1 MSSRVKSPAGELESF
16 GENGQHSR
24 VLVGIPA
31 YNEEVGIGSVV
42 LSCHD
47 YADEVVVADDGS
59 SDRTVQLARRA
70 GADVIQHETNR
81 GKGGAVKTLFAEA
94 ESREFDAFV
103 LLDGDGQHLPSDIP
117 DVTGPVLDS
126 DVDLVIGSRYLDSGA
141 DDETPLYRRVGQKV
155 LDTLTSTSTGTKN
168 LTDTQSGFRAFSPR
182 AVEDI
187 TLQTNGIGV
196 ESEMIGSAAEA
207 DLDIAEKPIDVRYEG
222 VDGQTFNPV
231 SHGMSVVL
239 FVLQLVRDRHP
250 LVFFGLPGLV
260 LMIAGALY
268 GIEGIL
274 VYQQSGQFYPA
285 KVLVSGFV
293 TILGTLGVF
302 CGLILNSV
310 SNMINRLEVGRT

>member
-1 MSSRVKSPAGELESF
+1 
-16 GENGQHSR
+16 
-24 VLVGIPA
+24 
-31 YNEEVGIGSVV
+31 
-42 LSCHD
+42 
-47 YADEVVVADDGS
+47 
-59 SDRTVQLARRA
+59 
-70 GADVIQHETNR
+70 
-81 GKGGAVKTLFAEA
+81 
-94 ESREFDAFV
+94 
-103 LLDGDGQHLPSDIP
+103 
-117 DVTGPVLDS
+117 
-126 DVDLVIGSRYLDSGA
+126 VIGSRYLDSGA

-310 SNMINRLEVGRT
+310 SNMINRLEVGGT